1 MGTGEGGSVSRE
13 FELLHHMEDMSLDRR
28 TIVGR
33 RGPAK
38 FLLVFDH
45 CGRTL
50 SYSFTAKP
58 TDLSCRCRYCGTM
71 VPADLR
77 EVVLEKA
84 E

>member
-1 MGTGEGGSVSRE
+1 VSRE

-38 FLLVFDH
+38 FLLTFNH
-45 CGRTL
+45 CGHAS
-50 SYSFTAKP
+50 SYSFNSKP
-58 TDLSCRCRYCGTM
+58 TDLSCRCRFCGAM
-71 VPADLR
+71 VAATLR
-77 EVVLEKA
+77 EVVQEKV

>member
-1 MGTGEGGSVSRE
+1 MSRE
-13 FELLHHMEDMSLDRR
+13 FELLHQMEDMSLDRR

-33 RGPAK
+33 HGPAK
-38 FLLVFDH
+38 FLLVFHH

-50 SYSFTAKP
+50 SYSLTSKP
-58 TDLSCRCRYCGTM
+58 TDLSYRCRYCGTM

-77 EVVLEKA
+77 EVVLEKV